1 MGLLEEAMIMGR
13 PDSPVGKEPLRP
25 LRYNLELLSN
35 LIYLARKSD
44 FAQQQRDMDWADDVI
59 TEMRHHPKLY
69 E

>member
-1 MGLLEEAMIMGR
+1 MKSSDERAG
-13 PDSPVGKEPLRP
+13 PVQP

-44 FAQQQRDMDWADDVI
+44 ISQQQIYMDWAEDVI
-59 TEMRHHPKLY
+59 KEMRQHPKVW

>member
-1 MGLLEEAMIMGR
+1 MGR
-13 PDSPVGKEPLRP
+13 SDTPVGGKEPLQP

-44 FAQQQRDMDWADDVI
+44 IAQQQRYMDWADDVI
-59 TEMRHHPKLY
+59 REMRNHPKLY

>member
-1 MGLLEEAMIMGR
+1 MGR
-13 PDSPVGKEPLRP
+13 SDTPVGSKEPLQP

-44 FAQQQRDMDWADDVI
+44 FAQQQRYMDWADDVI
-59 TEMRHHPKLY
+59 REMRHHPKLY